1 MENYTTSQRMAW
13 GLGEVAEFTGLSLA
27 FVRNEVRAGRLPFR
41 RFGRRILIRDEDLQK
56 YLAEGSPG
64 DKSSDE
70 HDSEPTSTA
79 IPLPSV

>member
-1 MENYTTSQRMAW
+1 MESYTTSQRMAW

-56 YLAEGSPG
+56 YLAEGSSG
-64 DKSSDE
+64 DKSCDE
-70 HDSEPTSTA
+70 SEQA
-79 IPLPSV
+79 